1 MTDYAG
7 TIYRIVRTATDAEP
21 APEAGGLRLAG
32 PNPFRDRTALALGV
46 TGPVRVVLV
55 DVRGREVA
63 VLWDGPA
70 PPRSVPVDASTLAP
84 GVYAAV
90 ATTAHGERT
99 SVRLVRVR

>member
-1 MTDYAG
+1 MRPSSSEPALE
-7 TIYRIVRTATDAEP
+7 VPSEP

-70 PPRSVPVDASTLAP
+70 PPRSIPVDASALAP

-90 ATTAHGERT
+90 VTAADGARAP
-99 SVRLVRVR
+99 VRLVHVR